1 MSQVLNY
8 NLLVYWKNILI
19 QVNKA
24 IQQKLVQYYFI
35 LMWKY
40 KNDVGTL

>member
-24 IQQKLVQYYFI
+24 IQQKLVQYYF
-35 LMWKY
+35 MWKY